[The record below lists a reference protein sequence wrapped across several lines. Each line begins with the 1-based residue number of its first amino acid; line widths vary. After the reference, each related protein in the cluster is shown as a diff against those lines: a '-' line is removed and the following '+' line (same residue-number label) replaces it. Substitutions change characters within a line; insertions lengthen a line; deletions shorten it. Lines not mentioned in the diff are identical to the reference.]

1 MNVSLMVTI
10 IATMKESSHYYYIL
24 FYFKSFS
31 FEVFFLFSPGQFIS
45 SSYISI
51 LNTTEDNR
59 KFNKKFEKTF

>member
-1 MNVSLMVTI
+1 
-10 IATMKESSHYYYIL
+10 MKESSHYYYIL

-51 LNTTEDNR
+51 LNTNEDNR